1 MLRVAAFTEE
11 EGLRKVVSWASLELE
26 ETTGVGSHDHSA
38 NGRLPKSTVVGMQQR
53 KERDSSARIN
63 GRRLNQLGFTASPD
77 GEQLLSDEQF
87 RLQWTAA
94 AAECD
99 CDDNGPLRD
108 RVWICG
114 GRFGG

>member
-63 GRRLNQLGFTASPD
+63 GRRLNQLGFTASPGGGG

-94 AAECD
+94 AECD

-108 RVWICG
+108 RV
-114 GRFGG
+114 